1 MNMNTNTSTNAPFA
15 FPLAIQTVLPGDY
28 QAQDFR
34 KKLSLLQKLGFSGVE
49 LNIACPEKVAP
60 ADLKALLGEYGLRL
74 TMFAS
79 GATAKAEGRSL
90 SDGDEGVRG
99 ASIERCKEL
108 VDYAAE
114 FGAGVIVGFLKGGV
128 SPDPEGARR
137 RFRDSIA
144 SLEAHVRARQVP
156 LLIEAT
162 NRYESSVANSLQDA
176 AQMIEGLENPYLRI
190 LPDTFHMNIE
200 ERSMTGALIKYRHLY
215 DSVHISD
222 NNRLFPGLGAID
234 FFAVLRFLR
243 DMGYSGGVAIEGNVR
258 QTFEQDV
265 EASVAVLNPMLTY
278 L

>member
-1 MNMNTNTSTNAPFA
+1 MSATFA

-28 QAQDFR
+28 RGKDFQNR
-34 KKLSLLQKLGFSGVE
+34 LDLLQKLGFSGIE
-49 LNIACPEKVAP
+49 LNIACPEKVDP
-60 ADLKALLGEYGLRL
+60 ADLKALLGEHGLRL

-90 SDGDEGVRG
+90 SDDDEAGRVD
-99 ASIERCKEL
+99 SIRRCKEL

-128 SPDPEGARR
+128 SPDREGARQ
-137 RFRDSIA
+137 RFRDSI
-144 SLEAHVRARQVP
+144 SRLEAHIRARQVP

-176 AQMIEGLENPYLRI
+176 ADLIQGFDNPYLRI

-200 ERSMTGALIKYRHLY
+200 ERNMAGALIKHRHLY

-234 FFAVLRFLR
+234 FFAVLRFLS
-243 DMGYSGGVAIEGNVR
+243 DMGYRGGVAIEGNIR
-258 QTFEQDV
+258 DGFEQDL
-265 EASVAVLNPMLTY
+265 EASVAVLGPMLVQV
-278 L
+278 

>member
-1 MNMNTNTSTNAPFA
+1 MNTSINVPFA
-15 FPLAIQTVLPGDY
+15 FPLAIQTVLPDEYRG
-28 QAQDFR
+28 QDFR
-34 KKLSLLQKLGFSGVE
+34 NRLSLLQKLGFSGVE
-49 LNIACPEKVAP
+49 LNIVRPEAVDP
-60 ADLKALLGEYGLRL
+60 ADLKALLAEYGLRL

-90 SDGDEGVRG
+90 SDEDEGVRG

-128 SPDPEGARR
+128 SPNPAGARK

-144 SLEAHVRARQVP
+144 RLESHVRARQVP

-176 AQMIEGLENPYLRI
+176 ARLIEGFDNPYLRI

-200 ERSMTGALIKYRHLY
+200 ERSMAGALIKYRPLY

-222 NNRLFPGLGAID
+222 NNRFFPGLGAID
-234 FFAVLRFLR
+234 FFAVLRLLR
-243 DMGYSGGVAIEGNVR
+243 DMGYCGGVAIEGNLCHS
-258 QTFEQDV
+258 FEEDLGV
-265 EASVAVLNPMLTY
+265 SVAVLKPMLIHV
-278 L
+278 

>member
-1 MNMNTNTSTNAPFA
+1 MSALFA
-15 FPLAIQTVLPGDY
+15 FPLAVQTVLPGEY
-28 QAQDFR
+28 RSRVFQKR
-34 KKLSLLQKLGFSGVE
+34 LSLLQELGFSGIE
-49 LNIACPEKVAP
+49 LNIAYPEKVDP
-60 ADLKALLGEYGLRL
+60 ADLRALLGEHGLRL

-90 SDGDEGVRG
+90 SDEDDTVR
-99 ASIERCKEL
+99 ADSIRRCKEL

-128 SPDPEGARR
+128 SPDGEEARQ

-144 SLEAHVRARQVP
+144 SLEAHVRDRQIP

-162 NRYESSVANSLQDA
+162 NRYESAVANSLQDA
-176 AQMIEGLENPYLRI
+176 ADLIQGFDNPYLRI

-200 ERSMTGALIKYRHLY
+200 ERNMAGALIKHRSLY

-234 FFAVLRFLR
+234 FFAVLRFLS
-243 DMGYSGGVAIEGNVR
+243 DMGYRGGVAIEGNIR
-258 QTFEQDV
+258 DSFEQDL
-265 EASVAVLNPMLTY
+265 EASVAVLAPMLAQV
-278 L
+278 